1 MLAAMIIP
9 LDATE
14 WTMLKYNKIPS
25 NVLSNQA
32 ENLVVQVDKSA
43 SPIVHKLKAPFEV
56 SKFQVDLEIIG
67 GLKPSED
74 GKFPED
80 SLFRMGLVAKGDKK
94 LGWLQKKIAADWV
107 LKLFDLASKDEGLD
121 KIYFFNLDSS
131 VANVG
136 KKRIHPNSDLIHEEI
151 VQSFDGKTPHIS
163 FQASF
168 TPITTLALWLS
179 TDGDQTGS
187 KFEVKIKKITLES
200 SAK

>member
-1 MLAAMIIP
+1 
-9 LDATE
+9 
-14 WTMLKYNKIPS
+14 
-25 NVLSNQA
+25 
-32 ENLVVQVDKSA
+32 
-43 SPIVHKLKAPFEV
+43 
-56 SKFQVDLEIIG
+56 VDLEIIG
-67 GLKPSED
+67 SLKPSED

-80 SLFRMGLVAKGDKK
+80 SLFRMGLVAKGDKR

-136 KKRIHPNSDLIHEEI
+136 KKRIHPSSDLIHEEI

-168 TPITTLALWLS
+168 EPITTLALWLS

-200 SAK
+200 PTK